1 MLESKMK
8 WIPRFIDQFAFN
20 THSAVYCFK
29 LAGIWGNL
37 IDQENANGGGR

>member
-8 WIPRFIDQFAFN
+8 WIPRFIDQFAFY
-20 THSAVYCFK
+20 SIPQSDCFK